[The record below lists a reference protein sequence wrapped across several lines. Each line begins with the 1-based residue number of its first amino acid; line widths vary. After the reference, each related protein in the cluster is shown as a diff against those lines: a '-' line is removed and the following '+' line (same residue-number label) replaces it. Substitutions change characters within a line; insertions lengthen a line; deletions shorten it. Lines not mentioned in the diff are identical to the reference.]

1 MKGVLRRLLG
11 ILPWITFLVALLYIF
26 SLNFRPVDRMD
37 YLQRGI
43 VEVIAPISKSFQV
56 TVRAV
61 KNVYEEYLALR
72 KTHEANAQLR
82 EQITRLQTQLTEYHE
97 AYLENQR
104 LRRLLDFRTAVRA
117 EAIPAQVV
125 MHDPSG
131 WFQTL
136 VVDKGAQ
143 DGVRADMPVVND
155 EGVVGR
161 IMDVSER
168 YSRVVLITDPANA
181 IDGMIERNR
190 MRGVLAGKDANS
202 CYLKYIR
209 GNFDVQMGD
218 LIITSGKDGVF
229 PKGLRLGR
237 IKGVRKDPVALFQT
251 VEVEPVVRLGSLEEV
266 LILKHIIDLPKE

>member
-1 MKGVLRRLLG
+1 MKGLVRRLLA
-11 ILPWITFLVALLYIF
+11 ILPWITFLAALFYIF
-26 SLNFRPVDRMD
+26 SLNFRPVHRMD

-43 VEVIAPISKSFQV
+43 VEFIAPVSKNFQV

-72 KTHEANAQLR
+72 KTHEESAQLR

-97 AYLENQR
+97 AFLENQR
-104 LRRLLDFRTAVRA
+104 LRRLLDFKTTIKV

-125 MHDPSG
+125 VHDPTG

-136 VVDKGAQ
+136 IVDKGAQ
-143 DGVRADMPVVND
+143 DGVQADMPVVND

-161 IMDVSER
+161 IMDVSDR
-168 YSRVVLITDPANA
+168 YARVVLITDPANA

-190 MRGVLAGKDANS
+190 MRGILSGKDAS
-202 CYLKYIR
+202 TCYLKYVR

-218 LIITSGKDGVF
+218 LIITSGKDGIF

-237 IKGVRKDPVALFQT
+237 VKGVRKDPVVLFQT
-251 VEVEPVVRLGSLEEV
+251 VEVEPAVRLSALEEV
-266 LILKHIIDLPKE
+266 LILRRDISLPKE

>member
-1 MKGVLRRLLG
+1 
-11 ILPWITFLVALLYIF
+11 
-26 SLNFRPVDRMD
+26 
-37 YLQRGI
+37 
-43 VEVIAPISKSFQV
+43 
-56 TVRAV
+56 
-61 KNVYEEYLALR
+61 
-72 KTHEANAQLR
+72 
-82 EQITRLQTQLTEYHE
+82 
-97 AYLENQR
+97 
-104 LRRLLDFRTAVRA
+104 
-117 EAIPAQVV
+117 
-125 MHDPSG
+125 
-131 WFQTL
+131 
-136 VVDKGAQ
+136 
-143 DGVRADMPVVND
+143 
-155 EGVVGR
+155 
-161 IMDVSER
+161 MDVSER

-266 LILKHIIDLPKE
+266 LILKHVIDMPKE

>member
-43 VEVIAPISKSFQV
+43 IEVIAPISKSFQV

-117 EAIPAQVV
+117 EAIPARVV

-136 VVDKGAQ
+136 VVDKGSQ

-266 LILKHIIDLPKE
+266 LILKHVIDMPKE

>member
-1 MKGVLRRLLG
+1 MKGLVRRLLA
-11 ILPWITFLVALLYIF
+11 ILPWITFLAALFYIF

-43 VEVIAPISKSFQV
+43 VEFIAPVSKSFQV

-72 KTHEANAQLR
+72 KTHEESAQLR

-97 AYLENQR
+97 AFLENQR
-104 LRRLLDFRTAVRA
+104 LRRLLDFKTTIKT

-125 MHDPSG
+125 VHDPTG

-136 VVDKGAQ
+136 IVDKGAQ
-143 DGVRADMPVVND
+143 DGVQADMPVVND

-161 IMDVSER
+161 IMDVSDR
-168 YSRVVLITDPANA
+168 YARVVLITDPANA

-190 MRGVLAGKDANS
+190 MRGILSGKDAS
-202 CYLKYIR
+202 TCYLKYVR

-218 LIITSGKDGVF
+218 LIITSGKDGIF

-237 IKGVRKDPVALFQT
+237 VKGVRKDPVVLFQT
-251 VEVEPVVRLGSLEEV
+251 VEVEPVVRLSALEEV
-266 LILKHIIDLPKE
+266 LILRRDISLPKE

>member
-143 DGVRADMPVVND
+143 DGIRADMPVVND

-266 LILKHIIDLPKE
+266 LILKHVIDMPKE

>member
-1 MKGVLRRLLG
+1 MKGLVRRLLA
-11 ILPWITFLVALLYIF
+11 ILPWFTFLAALFYIF
-26 SLNFRPVDRMD
+26 SLNFKPVDQMD

-43 VEVIAPISKSFQV
+43 VEFVAPVAKSFQV
-56 TVRAV
+56 SVRAV
-61 KNVYEEYLALR
+61 KNVYEEYVALR
-72 KTHEANAQLR
+72 KTHEENAQLR
-82 EQITRLQTQLTEYHE
+82 EQITRLHTQLTEYHE
-97 AYLENQR
+97 AFLENQR
-104 LRRLLDFRTAVRA
+104 LRRLLDFKTTIKA

-125 MHDPSG
+125 VHDPTG

-136 VVDKGAQ
+136 IVDKGAQ

-161 IMDVSER
+161 IMDVSDR

-190 MRGVLAGKDANS
+190 MRGILSGKDAIT

-218 LIITSGKDGVF
+218 LIITSGRDGIF

-237 IKGVRKDPVALFQT
+237 VKGVRKDPVVLFQT
-251 VEVEPVVRLGSLEEV
+251 VEVEPVVRLSALEEV
-266 LILKHIIDLPKE
+266 LILRRDINLPKE

>member
-82 EQITRLQTQLTEYHE
+82 EQITLLQTQLTEYHE
-97 AYLENQR
+97 AFLENQR

-117 EAIPAQVV
+117 EAIPARVV

-266 LILKHIIDLPKE
+266 LILKHVIDMPKE